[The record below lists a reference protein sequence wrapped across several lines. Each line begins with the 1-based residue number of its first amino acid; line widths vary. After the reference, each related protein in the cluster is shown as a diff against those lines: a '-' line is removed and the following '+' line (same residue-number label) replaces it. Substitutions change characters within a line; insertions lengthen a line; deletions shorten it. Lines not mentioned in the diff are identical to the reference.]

1 MELLKIDYLG
11 QPLRVEGSMA
21 GWQELFWNNK
31 LVSQKPASANSNG
44 QYIHEFNIQL
54 SGKNNSEEND
64 NAAKLL
70 HCRIQLDIQWQP
82 FEVIYKLYVD
92 DELMAD
98 GKRNAKDIAHQVPFE
113 LPQSKRTFSLVSL
126 TTFAV
131 KLFKSSKM
139 IKLAL
144 AGASL
149 AVYSSLFSLTF
160 GVALLV
166 SLMFHEWGH
175 VLAMKHIGL
184 KTRGIYLIP
193 FFGGFAMRDEKVNTR
208 WQAVVIA
215 LMGPCFGLLLSLV
228 YMLVYGLT
236 DDIFFA
242 ALASFNALL
251 NLFSLFPI
259 LPLDGGHIVKNISAS
274 MNLKTV
280 CVVGLGVVGIAGVI
294 GFGLGLTLFAL
305 LLLVGSA
312 EIMVSWRK
320 RHDSHLLGLDHYG
333 QLFAAVWYFVIVT
346 CLIGV
351 IWFFAGMGDDMLGL
365 PLRMLQS

>member
-21 GWQELFWNNK
+21 GWQALFWNNE
-31 LVSQKPASANSNG
+31 LVSQKTASASSNG
-44 QYIHEFNIQL
+44 QFVHEFNIQANDQ
-54 SGKNNSEEND
+54 SNSEEND
-64 NAAKLL
+64 SPAKLL
-70 HCRIQLDIQWQP
+70 RCRIQLDVQWQP
-82 FEVIYKLYVD
+82 FEVLYQLYVD

-98 GKRNAKDIAHQVPFE
+98 GKRNYKDIEHQVPFD

-131 KLFKSSKM
+131 KLFKSAKM
-139 IKLAL
+139 IKLTL

-149 AVYSSLFSLTF
+149 AVYSGLFSLTF
-160 GVALLV
+160 GMALFV
-166 SLMFHEWGH
+166 SLIFHEWGR
-175 VLAMKHIGL
+175 VLAMKHFGL

-215 LMGPCFGLLLSLV
+215 LMGPCFGLLMSLV

-242 ALASFNALL
+242 ALASLNALL
-251 NLFSLFPI
+251 NVFTLFPI

-274 MNLKTV
+274 MNIKTV
-280 CVVGLGVVGIAGVI
+280 SVVGLGVVGIAGI
-294 GFGLGLTLFAL
+294 TGLGLGLTLFAL

-312 EIMVSWRK
+312 EIMVAWRK
-320 RHDSHLLGLDHYG
+320 RHDSHLLALDHYG
-333 QLFAAVWYFVIVT
+333 QLFAAVWYFVTVT

>member
-21 GWQELFWNNK
+21 GWQELFWNNE
-31 LVSQKPASANSNG
+31 LVSQKPASATSNG
-44 QYIHEFNIQL
+44 QYVHEFNIQL
-54 SGKNNSEEND
+54 NGIKSDEGYD
-64 NAAKLL
+64 NTPKLL
-70 HCRIQLDIQWQP
+70 RCRIQLDVQWQP
-82 FEVIYKLYVD
+82 FEVVYKLYVD
-92 DELMAD
+92 DELMED
-98 GKRNAKDIAHQVPFE
+98 GKRNYKDIEHQVPFE
-113 LPQSKRTFSLVSL
+113 LPQTKRTFSLVSL

-131 KLFKSSKM
+131 KLFKSTKT

-160 GVALLV
+160 GVVLFI

-175 VLAMKHIGL
+175 VLAMKHFGL

-215 LMGPCFGLLLSLV
+215 LMGPCFGLLLSLL
-228 YMLVYGLT
+228 YMLVYGMT
-236 DDIFFA
+236 GDIFFA
-242 ALASFNALL
+242 ALASLNALL
-251 NLFSLFPI
+251 NLFTLFPI

-274 MNLKTV
+274 MDIKTV
-280 CVVGLGVVGIAGVI
+280 AVVGLGVVGLAGVL
-294 GFGLGLTLFAL
+294 GFGLGLTLIAL

-312 EIMVSWRK
+312 EIMVAWRK

-333 QLFAAVWYFVIVT
+333 QFFAAVWYFVTVT